1 MSHRPAIVCVMD
13 STPVHLHPKPDG
25 LSPSRISQFNNCPR
39 QYQYVS
45 VEKRVEGKKID
56 AFRGTVFHAVM
67 EMMFQESMETP
78 EKRTL
83 DNCLEFFRLVFPIFV
98 TDEVAE
104 ELELDSV
111 GRQNF
116 AAEIVKLIRNYYQM
130 EDPTTV
136 VAKEVEIRLDFS
148 MGDDWGLRGIIDR
161 LDVLP
166 DGSYSIV
173 DYKTG
178 KPPRRGWEAKA
189 FHGVQTYAY
198 LIEKVYGIRPKEM
211 KLLYV
216 KTGTTLALPVTDSD
230 IAQAEQ
236 RVKETWANVEA
247 CYEDGFF
254 PPKES
259 VLCGWCSYQD
269 ICPAK
274 AEPDPF

>member
-1 MSHRPAIVCVMD
+1 ME

-25 LSPSRISQFNNCPR
+25 VSPSRVSQFGNCPK

-67 EMMFQESMETP
+67 ELMFQESMDTP

-83 DNCLEFFRLVFPIFV
+83 ENCLEFFRRVFPEFV
-98 TDEVAE
+98 TDEVAQ
-104 ELELDSV
+104 ELGLDSA
-111 GRQNF
+111 GRQNL
-116 AAEIVKLIRNYYQM
+116 AAEITKLIRNYYQM
-130 EDPTTV
+130 EDPTKV
-136 VAKEVEIRLDFS
+136 VAKEVEIRLDFA

-166 DGSYSIV
+166 NGDYSIV

-198 LIEKVYGIRPKEM
+198 LIEKVYGIRPAEM

-216 KTGTTLALPVTDSD
+216 KTGTTLALPVTDAD
-230 IAQAEQ
+230 IAQAEN
-236 RVKETWANVEA
+236 RIRDTWREIET
-247 CYEDGFF
+247 CYDQGFF
-254 PPKES
+254 PAKPS
-259 VLCGWCSYQD
+259 VLCGWCSFQN

-274 AEPDPF
+274 NQSDPDPF

>member
-1 MSHRPAIVCVMD
+1 MEPN
-13 STPVHLHPKPDG
+13 PVFIGEPPNG
-25 LSPSRISQFNNCPR
+25 VSPSRVSQFATCPR

-45 VEKRVEGKKID
+45 VEKRYEGKKID

-67 EMMFQESMETP
+67 ELMFQESMETP

-83 DNCLEFFRLVFPIFV
+83 DNCLEFFRRVFPEFV
-98 TDEVAE
+98 TAEVAQ
-104 ELELDSV
+104 ELGLDNSGV
-111 GRQNF
+111 QQL
-116 AAEIVKLIRNYYQM
+116 AAEITKLIRNYYQM
-130 EDPTTV
+130 EDPTKV
-136 VAKEVEIRLDFS
+136 VAKEVEIRLDFD
-148 MGDDWGLRGIIDR
+148 MGGFGLRGIIDR

-166 DGSYSIV
+166 DGEYSIV

-198 LIEKVYGIRPKEM
+198 LIEKVYGVRPKEM

-230 IAQAEQ
+230 IREAEA
-236 RVKETWANVEA
+236 RIRDTWSSITS
-247 CYEDGFF
+247 CYEQGFF
-254 PPKES
+254 PAQPS
-259 VLCGWCSYQD
+259 VLCGWCSFQN

-274 AEPDPF
+274 SQPSDDPF